1 LIYRDVLLLEA
12 GFLCILVAPFWYP
25 YRGKPSDQVTLWAV
39 RWLLFRLMFA
49 SGVVK
54 FTSGC
59 PVWWKLDGKVIFIES
74 NTLKNDIYV
83 FIYICVCYIYI
94 CFLALNIHFESQCI
108 PTPLAWY
115 AHHLPTW
122 FLRLSTV
129 ASNVIELAVPLLF
142 FFPNRKVRII
152 AFYLQVCNDCL

>member
-1 LIYRDVLLLEA
+1 LLLEV
-12 GFLCILVAPFWYP
+12 GFLCILVAPLWYP
-25 YRGKPSDQVTLWAV
+25 FRGKPSDGVTLWSV

-54 FTSGC
+54 LTSGC
-59 PVWWKLDGKVIFIES
+59 PLWWKLDGKIIFLES
-74 NTLKNDIYV
+74 NMHNVYTLIV
-83 FIYICVCYIYI
+83 IYIFF
-94 CFLALNIHFESQCI
+94 CFTALNVHFESQCI

-129 ASNVIELAVPLLF
+129 TANVIELAIPLLF
-142 FFPNRKVRII
+142 FFPNRKVRIT
-152 AFYLQVCNDCL
+152 AFYLQVCNNYLQ